1 MLWKNIVFLNLIKL
15 YMADI
20 INIQLYY
27 YLYSDTIFQKLQL
40 IVKSLCVSA
49 LCPPPPE
56 PLVR

>member
-1 MLWKNIVFLNLIKL
+1 
-15 YMADI
+15 MADI
-20 INIQLYY
+20 INIQFYY